1 MALTKVT
8 QNMLSGGEVNVL
20 DYGAD
25 PTGATESHTAI
36 QAAVNAVGAKGA
48 IYIPDGTYKV
58 TETITF
64 AQGTSVGIYGQS
76 REGTIIQSGLVAIDA
91 AKYVFHYQG
100 DDAVTA
106 NLCQNVTIST
116 LTINA
121 LYFGAGILA
130 EHCFPNLVVKEVEVF
145 KPYNYGIWL
154 DNCWGASISDCLVD
168 GDNYTRLYG
177 YYLQNANNICMYNN
191 RVYNMQNSGQ
201 STGIGA
207 TSCENFSIFGGNV
220 ENCPRGI
227 YLTLGG
233 TFDGPSTIRDV
244 YFEPRAMQ
252 PFDAGQ
258 PNDHIKVLGDTADNG
273 SLLVEGCLFQAGV
286 SSVPI
291 AYNGV
296 SAQNLGTLT
305 LISNVWQKAKFTA
318 GGQGENYFVDVDTT
332 VDKVIEIGNTLIS
345 TALGNLRQVP
355 VETVHTYNNA
365 EDTGSQSPGNNL
377 SKFSAITDT
386 TKTNVTGDGT
396 SYTIIYDGELYDVG
410 SDYDVATGV
419 FTARRSGYYVFDAS
433 VRLENLV
440 GGSTDAQF
448 SIVTTDG
455 SYLLYKGALSKDS
468 ANQFSMSGSI
478 TTYMDAADTAYVVVT
493 TSGGTLTDDV
503 TDASSVPRVCHF
515 SGTQII

>member
-8 QNMLSGGEVNVL
+8 QNMLSGGEINVL

-25 PTGATESHTAI
+25 PTGGRESHTAI

-76 REGTIIQSGLVAIDA
+76 REGTIIQSGLSATDA
-91 AKYVFHYQG
+91 SKYVFHYQG
-100 DDAVTA
+100 DDSVTA

-130 EHCFPNLVVKEVEVF
+130 EHCFPNFVVKEVKVF
-145 KPYNYGIWL
+145 KPYNYGIYL

-177 YYLQNANNICMYNN
+177 YYLLNANNICMYNN
-191 RVYNMQNSGQ
+191 RVYNMQNTGQ

-207 TSCENFSIFGGNV
+207 TSCENFSIFGGNI

-252 PFDAGQ
+252 PFNAGQ
-258 PNDHIKVLGDTADNG
+258 PNDHIKVLGDTSDNG
-273 SLLVEGCLFQAGV
+273 LLLVEGCLFQAGV

-296 SAQNLGTLT
+296 SAQNLGALT
-305 LISNVWQKAKFTA
+305 MISNVWQKAKYTT
-318 GGQGENYFVDVDTT
+318 GGQGENYFIDVDTT
-332 VDKVIEIGNTLIS
+332 VDKVIEIGNTLVS
-345 TALGNLRQVP
+345 TALGNLRQIP
-355 VETVHTYNNA
+355 VETVHTYNNT
-365 EDTGSQSPGNNL
+365 EDSGSQSPASNL
-377 SKFSAITDT
+377 SKFSAIRSTAVGP
-386 TKTNVTGDGT
+386 VTGNGT
-396 SYTIIYDGELYDVG
+396 AYTVVFNSQEYDASAEYNNT
-410 SDYDVATGV
+410 TGI
-419 FTARRSGYYVFDAS
+419 FTARRSGYYSFTSGVTVDMFSTANEGVLDFVTSNGTYRLSTFNPTAARGASTLITFSGSVNCFMDAGDTAKVVLTLS
-433 VRLENLV
+433 
-440 GGSTDAQF
+440 GSTLSDYIF
-448 SIVTTDG
+448 SSSRVT
-455 SYLLYKGALSKDS
+455 Y
-468 ANQFSMSGSI
+468 
-478 TTYMDAADTAYVVVT
+478 
-493 TSGGTLTDDV
+493 
-503 TDASSVPRVCHF
+503 F
-515 SGTQII
+515 SGIQIT

>member
-1 MALTKVT
+1 M
-8 QNMLSGGEVNVL
+8 
-20 DYGAD
+20 
-25 PTGATESHTAI
+25 
-36 QAAVNAVGAKGA
+36 
-48 IYIPDGTYKV
+48 
-58 TETITF
+58 
-64 AQGTSVGIYGQS
+64 QS
-76 REGTIIQSGLVAIDA
+76 T
-91 AKYVFHYQG
+91 
-100 DDAVTA
+100 
-106 NLCQNVTIST
+106 
-116 LTINA
+116 
-121 LYFGAGILA
+121 
-130 EHCFPNLVVKEVEVF
+130 
-145 KPYNYGIWL
+145 
-154 DNCWGASISDCLVD
+154 
-168 GDNYTRLYG
+168 
-177 YYLQNANNICMYNN
+177 
-191 RVYNMQNSGQ
+191 GQ

-227 YLTLGG
+227 YLTIGG
-233 TFDGPSTIRDV
+233 TFDGPATIRDV
-244 YFEPRAMQ
+244 YFEPRSMQ

-258 PNDHIKVLGDTADNG
+258 PNDHIKVLGDSADNG
-273 SLLVEGCLFQAGV
+273 SVLVEGCLFQAG
-286 SSVPI
+286 SGAVPI

-305 LISNVWQKAKFTA
+305 LISNVWQKARYTP

-345 TALGNLRQVP
+345 TSLGAVRQMP
-355 VETVHTYNNA
+355 VEVVHTYNNA

-396 SYTIIYDGELYDVG
+396 SYTIIYDAELYDVG

-478 TTYMDAADTAYVVVT
+478 TTYMDAADTASVVVT
-493 TSGGTLTDDV
+493 TSGGTLTDDI
-503 TDASSVPRVCHF
+503 TDASAVPRVCHF